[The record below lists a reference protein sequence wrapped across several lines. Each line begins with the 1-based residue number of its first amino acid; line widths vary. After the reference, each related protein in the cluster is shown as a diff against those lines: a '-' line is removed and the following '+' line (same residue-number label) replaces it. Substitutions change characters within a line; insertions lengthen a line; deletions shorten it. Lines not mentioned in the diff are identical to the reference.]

1 MKIYFRGQVLLY
13 STLFRGQAILSSQP
27 GSIQRIT
34 PGNAAFLGDGD
45 LPTASGITVLSPG
58 ITEGS
63 LVGSFALD
71 PNPFT
76 PNGDGINDRLG
87 LSYDIVAV
95 TRAAK
100 VQIQVFDL
108 SGRLVHTIYE
118 GTDLSGRYDR
128 TSRPELSWDG
138 RAQGGTVVPP
148 GIYLIY
154 IEVKGDSKANRRA
167 VPVAVAY

>member
-1 MKIYFRGQVLLY
+1 M
-13 STLFRGQAILSSQP
+13 
-27 GSIQRIT
+27 
-34 PGNAAFLGDGD
+34 LGEGD

-63 LVGSFALD
+63 LVGSFALE

-76 PNGDGINDRLG
+76 PNGDGINDQLG
-87 LSYDIVAV
+87 LRYDIVAV

-118 GTDLSGRYDR
+118 GADLSGRYDR

-138 RAQGGTVVPP
+138 RTQGGTVVPP